1 MTQLKS
7 VCDILQMSQAE
18 APLWAESTYASVR
31 DYYRE
36 KLRSSQQDLLDKLET
51 LRRRKVQEIKQLV
64 RESDNDKELKDKL
77 NNVVDS
83 LDGLIEMLQENRARK
98 EELFRSIESLKSF
111 LDDSI
116 FALKRQNAT
125 STTMAALKKIERD
138 VSTGYD
144 QFVEAYKL
152 LRNHLRRSISRLEN
166 SRGLWLEEGW
176 LMAIKVDY
184 QTDIGDERGDFL
196 PIQILDLDTG
206 YHLVK
211 IVMDFT

>member
-1 MTQLKS
+1 
-7 VCDILQMSQAE
+7 MSQAE

-64 RESDNDKELKDKL
+64 RQSDTDKELKDKL
-77 NNVVDS
+77 NGVVDS
-83 LDGLIEMLQENRARK
+83 LDGLIEMLRENRARK

-125 STTMAALKKIERD
+125 RTAMAALKKMERD
-138 VSTGYD
+138 VSIGYD

-152 LRNHLRRSISRLEN
+152 LRNHLWRSISKLEN
-166 SRGLWLEEGW
+166 SKDFEMKEARLLAMKE
-176 LMAIKVDY
+176 DY
-184 QTDIGDERGDFL
+184 LTDIGDENIL
-196 PIQILDLDTG
+196 PIQILDFDTG
-206 YHLVK
+206 YYSE
-211 IVMDFT
+211 DCDRFY

>member
-1 MTQLKS
+1 
-7 VCDILQMSQAE
+7 MSQAE

-64 RESDNDKELKDKL
+64 RQSDTDKELKDKL
-77 NNVVDS
+77 NGVVDS
-83 LDGLIEMLQENRARK
+83 LDGLIETLRENRARK

-116 FALKRQNAT
+116 FALKRQNTASTAMAT
-125 STTMAALKKIERD
+125 LKKMERD

-152 LRNHLRRSISRLEN
+152 LRNHLRRSISKLEN
-166 SRGLWLEEGW
+166 SKDFEMKEAWLLAMKE
-176 LMAIKVDY
+176 DY
-184 QTDIGDERGDFL
+184 LTDIGDERGDFL

-206 YHLVK
+206 YYCE
-211 IVMDFT
+211 DCDGFY

>member
-1 MTQLKS
+1 MSQLKP
-7 VCDILQMSQAE
+7 VCDILQMFQAE
-18 APLWAESTYASVR
+18 APLWAESTYARLR
-31 DYYRE
+31 DYYRT

-64 RESDNDKELKDKL
+64 RQSDTDKELKDKL
-77 NNVVDS
+77 NGAVDS
-83 LDGLIEMLQENRARK
+83 LDGLIETLRENRARK

-125 STTMAALKKIERD
+125 STTMAALKKMERD
-138 VSTGYD
+138 VSIGYD

-152 LRNHLRRSISRLEN
+152 LRNHLQRSISKLEN
-166 SRGLWLEEGW
+166 SKDFEMKEAWLLAMKE
-176 LMAIKVDY
+176 DY
-184 QTDIGDERGDFL
+184 LTDIGDEGGDFL

-206 YHLVK
+206 Y
-211 IVMDFT
+211 

>member
-64 RESDNDKELKDKL
+64 RRSDTDKELKDKL
-77 NNVVDS
+77 NGAVDS
-83 LDGLIEMLQENRARK
+83 LDGLIETLRENRARK

-125 STTMAALKKIERD
+125 STTMAALKKMERD
-138 VSTGYD
+138 VSIGYD
-144 QFVEAYKL
+144 QFVEAYK
-152 LRNHLRRSISRLEN
+152 HLRSHLGRSISNIKN
-166 SRGLWLEEGW
+166 SKELG
-176 LMAIKVDY
+176 MD
-184 QTDIGDERGDFL
+184 DIGDEKEAFL

-206 YHLVK
+206 YCSE
-211 IVMDFT
+211 DYDGFY